1 MSRGTFVTGT
11 DTDVGKT
18 VACAYLLRAL
28 DADYWKP
35 VQSGLEGETDSE
47 AVQRL
52 TGLPP
57 ERFHASAYAL
67 RAPLSPHESAR
78 RDGVRISLEAF
89 ALPKTPRFLL
99 VEGAGGVLVPL
110 NADALMVDLMRRLGL
125 PVILVARSTLGTIN
139 HTLLSLEAL
148 RVRGLKVAGIVMNGP
163 PNEANRRALEEYGKA
178 EVIAEIPRLEPLDAP
193 TLAAFA
199 RRHPLRLKEVA

>member
-1 MSRGTFVTGT
+1 MSRGYFVTGT

-78 RDGVRISLEAF
+78 REGVRISLEVF
-89 ALPKTPRFLL
+89 ALPKTPRLLL

-125 PVILVARSTLGTIN
+125 PVVLVVRSTLGTIN

-178 EVIAEIPRLEPLDAP
+178 EVIAEIPRLEPLNAA